1 LSAGAGPYAAITRND
16 DQTGDGRLSGLFS
29 VSASYRFA
37 TRWLRASRGTGSR
50 PATTATST

>member
-1 LSAGAGPYAAITRND
+1 LSAGAGPYAAITQND